1 MFRNAKCYCER
12 TVKRVD
18 SLALY
23 DLQKTNKFTDR
34 TLQSGDGAIFQVH
47 TIVMMSLCPD
57 FKDLMPEETQHSL
70 PYSSKVI
77 STIVELAYTGA
88 TTTDEDILEEQLK
101 MAKHFGIDLLTKI
114 CSDFIIATLTIENWD
129 QRYRL
134 GQRFLCK
141 HAMEQVM
148 RFICTNL
155 AKLDNAAEL
164 LTVEDLEA
172 VLKREDVNCTTDG
185 LLLFLHTSSAFKS
198 LPDDQKANLETLVQS
213 VSRKPPEVLI
223 SVGGMDSY
231 FTPSSTTEVFN
242 CLSNTW
248 FKTSPNINLPVP
260 LAYHGMEMVNNVVY
274 TIGGYSDHATEGTE
288 IGYRGE
294 ERRSYLTKALT
305 PQTTFL
311 PSTWG
316 ALTKVGRSCPSCCPS
331 AAMLPPSTTT
341 PSIYEVS

>member
-12 TVKRVD
+12 TVKSVD

-34 TLQSGDGAIFQVH
+34 TLRSSDGAIFQVH

-114 CSDFIIATLTIENWD
+114 CSDFIIATLTMGNWN

-223 SVGGMDSY
+223 SVGGWDSA
-231 FTPSSTTEVFN
+231 PSSTTEVFN

-248 FKTSPNINLPVP
+248 FKASPNINLPLP
-260 LAYHGMEMVNNVVY
+260 LAFHGMEMVNNVVY

-288 IGYRGE
+288 TGYRGG
-294 ERRSYLTKALT
+294 ERRSYLTKTLAL
-305 PQTTFL
+305 QTTFL

-316 ALTKVGRSCPSCCPS
+316 ALTRVGRSCPSCCPS

-341 PSIYEVS
+341 PSIYEIS